1 MYRLLSLI
9 LVLATA
15 THAVAVV
22 AEDAATANAPT
33 TDVLDVPAA
42 RSALAPRAL
51 LNGLARAGGRVIAV
65 GQRGHVLYSDD
76 AGANWQQAEVP
87 VSSDLVAVSF
97 PSPSMG
103 WAVGH
108 DGVILHTNNAGAT
121 WSRQLDGHR
130 AGAMLLAAYPENA
143 SAKDERAAA
152 LHDQSKR
159 FAEQGAEN
167 PFLDVWFANE
177 RDGYV
182 VGAFG
187 LILHT
192 TDAGATWQPALHEV
206 DNPGGLHLYAIRNA
220 GSDLYIV
227 GEQGLALRLDRDAGR
242 FEKLQ
247 LPYQG
252 TLFGVIGDGRSVVVF
267 GLRGTVLRSVDRGAS
282 WQAITT
288 GLQVGMTGGT
298 VGVDGRFVI
307 VSQAG
312 HVLASDDAGATFALQ
327 PVQQPQPAAAV
338 VVANGGALVVA
349 GPRGVRALPAAH

>member
-1 MYRLLSLI
+1 MKRLFSL
-9 LVLATA
+9 LVALATA
-15 THAVAVV
+15 TQAVAVV
-22 AEDAATANAPT
+22 AADTSAL
-33 TDVLDVPAA
+33 DVLDVPAA
-42 RSALAPRAL
+42 RSALAPRTL
-51 LNGLARAGGRVIAV
+51 LNGLARAGDRVVAV

-97 PSPSMG
+97 PSPTMG

-130 AGAMLLAAYPENA
+130 AGALLLEAYPEDA
-143 SAKDERAAA
+143 SAKDAQGAPT
-152 LHDQSKR
+152 LHDQAKH

-167 PFLDVWFANE
+167 PFLDVWFTDEHN
-177 RDGYV
+177 GFV
-182 VGAFG
+182 IGAFG

-192 TDAGATWQPALHEV
+192 TDAGATWQPWLHAV
-206 DNPGGLHLYAIRNA
+206 DNPGGLHLYAIRSA
-220 GSDLYIV
+220 GPELYIV
-227 GEQGLALRLDRDAGR
+227 GEQGLALRLDREAGQFKR
-242 FEKLQ
+242 LQ

-252 TLFGVIGDGRSVVVF
+252 TLFGVIGDDRSVVVF

-282 WQAITT
+282 WQPITT

-298 VGVDGRFVI
+298 VAADGKFVI

-312 HVLASDDAGATFALQ
+312 HVLASEDAGATFALQ
-327 PVQQPQPAAAV
+327 PVQQPLPAAAV
-338 VVANGGALVVA
+338 VAANGGALVIA
-349 GPRGVRALPAAH
+349 GPRGVRALPPAH

>member
-22 AEDAATANAPT
+22 AAESATV
-33 TDVLDVPAA
+33 DVLDVPAA
-42 RSALAPRAL
+42 RSALAPRTL
-51 LNGLARAGGRVIAV
+51 LNGLARAGDRVIAV
-65 GQRGHVLYSDD
+65 GQRGHVLFSDD

-97 PSPSMG
+97 PSPSKG

-108 DGVILHTNNAGAT
+108 DGVILHTNTAGAT

-130 AGAMLLAAYPENA
+130 AGALMLEAYPENA
-143 SAKDERAAA
+143 SAKDPERAAA
-152 LHDQSKR
+152 LHDQAKR

-167 PFLDVWFANE
+167 PFLDVWFADEQN
-177 RDGYV
+177 GFV

-187 LILHT
+187 LILRT
-192 TDAGATWQPALHEV
+192 TDAGVSWQPWLHAV
-206 DNPGGLHLYAIRNA
+206 DNPGGLHLYAIRAA
-220 GSDLYIV
+220 GPDVYIV
-227 GEQGLALRLDRDAGR
+227 GEQGLVLRLDRAADR

-252 TLFGVIGDGRSVVVF
+252 TLFGVIGDDRSVVVF
-267 GLRGTVLRSVDRGAS
+267 GLRGSVLRSVDRGAS
-282 WQAITT
+282 WQAVST
-288 GLQVGMTGGT
+288 GLQVGMTGGS
-298 VGVDGRFVI
+298 VGADGRFVI

-327 PVQQPQPAAAV
+327 PVQQPLPAAAV
-338 VVANGGALVVA
+338 VIAKGGALVVA

>member
-1 MYRLLSLI
+1 
-9 LVLATA
+9 
-15 THAVAVV
+15 
-22 AEDAATANAPT
+22 
-33 TDVLDVPAA
+33 
-42 RSALAPRAL
+42 
-51 LNGLARAGGRVIAV
+51 
-65 GQRGHVLYSDD
+65 
-76 AGANWQQAEVP
+76 
-87 VSSDLVAVSF
+87 
-97 PSPSMG
+97 MG

-130 AGAMLLAAYPENA
+130 AGALLLAAYPEDA
-143 SAKDERAAA
+143 SAKDAERAAA
-152 LHDQSKR
+152 LHDQAKH

-167 PFLDVWFANE
+167 PFLDVWFADE
-177 RDGYV
+177 RDGFAI
-182 VGAFG
+182 GAFG

-192 TDAGATWQPALHEV
+192 TDAGETWQPWLHAD
-206 DNPGGLHLYAIRNA
+206 DNPGGLHLYAIRAA
-220 GSDLYIV
+220 GPDVYIV
-227 GEQGLALRLDRDAGR
+227 GEQGLVLRLDRDTGR

-252 TLFGVIGDGRSVVVF
+252 TLFGVIGDARSVVVF

-298 VGVDGRFVI
+298 VGADGRYLI

-327 PVQQPQPAAAV
+327 TVQQPLPAAAV

-349 GPRGVRALPAAH
+349 GPRGVRAVPAAH

>member
-22 AEDAATANAPT
+22 AADNASV
-33 TDVLDVPAA
+33 DVLDVPAA
-42 RSALAPRAL
+42 RSALAPRTL
-51 LNGLARAGGRVIAV
+51 LNGLARAGDRVIAV

-76 AGANWQQAEVP
+76 AGANWQQADVP

-121 WSRQLDGHR
+121 WSHQLDGHR
-130 AGAMLLAAYPENA
+130 AGALLLAAYPEDA
-143 SAKDERAAA
+143 SAKDAERAAA
-152 LHDQSKR
+152 LHDQAKH

-167 PFLDVWFANE
+167 PFLDVWFADE
-177 RDGYV
+177 HDGFAI
-182 VGAFG
+182 GAFG

-192 TDAGATWQPALHEV
+192 ADAGETWQPWLHAV
-206 DNPGGLHLYAIRNA
+206 DNPGGLHLYAIRAA
-220 GSDLYIV
+220 GPDVYIV
-227 GEQGLALRLDRDAGR
+227 GEQGLVLRLDRDSGR

-252 TLFGVIGDGRSVVVF
+252 TLFGVIGDARSVVVF

-282 WQAITT
+282 WQAIAT

-298 VGVDGRFVI
+298 VGADGRYVI

-349 GPRGVRALPAAH
+349 GPRGVRAVPAAH

>member
-1 MYRLLSLI
+1 MSRLLSLI

-22 AEDAATANAPT
+22 AAEAATV
-33 TDVLDVPAA
+33 DVLDVPAA
-42 RSALAPRAL
+42 RTALAPRTL
-51 LNGLARAGGRVIAV
+51 LNGLARAGDRVIAV

-87 VSSDLVAVSF
+87 VSSDLVAVTF
-97 PSPSMG
+97 PSASVG

-130 AGAMLLAAYPENA
+130 AGALLLEAYPENA
-143 SAKDERAAA
+143 SAQDVERAAA
-152 LHDQSKR
+152 LHDQAKR

-167 PFLDVWFANE
+167 PFLDVWFENE
-177 RDGYV
+177 RDGYA

-192 TDAGATWQPALHEV
+192 TDAGVTWQPFLHAV
-206 DNPGGLHLYAIRNA
+206 DNPGGLHLYAIRAA
-220 GSDLYIV
+220 GADVYIV
-227 GEQGLALRLDRDAGR
+227 GEQGLVLRLDRTTAR
-242 FEKLQ
+242 FERLE
-247 LPYQG
+247 LPYKG
-252 TLFGVIGDGRSVVVF
+252 TLFGVIGDERGVVVF
-267 GLRGTVLRSVDRGAS
+267 GLRGSVLRSVDHGAS

-298 VGVDGRFVI
+298 VGADGRFII

-327 PVQQPQPAAAV
+327 PVQQPLPAAAV
-338 VVANGGALVVA
+338 VVAKGGALVVA

>member
-22 AEDAATANAPT
+22 AADAATANEVT

-42 RSALAPRAL
+42 RSALAPRTL
-51 LNGLARAGGRVIAV
+51 LNGLARAGDRVIAV

-76 AGANWQQAEVP
+76 AGANWQQADVP

-97 PSPSMG
+97 PSPSLG

-108 DGVILHTNNAGAT
+108 DGVILHTNNAGAS

-130 AGAMLLAAYPENA
+130 AGAMLLAAYPEVA
-143 SAKDERAAA
+143 AAKDERAAA
-152 LHDQSKR
+152 LHDQAKR

-177 RDGYV
+177 HDGYV
-182 VGAFG
+182 IGAFG

-192 TDAGATWQPALHEV
+192 TDAGVTWQPALHEV

-227 GEQGLALRLDRDAGR
+227 GEQGLALRLDREAGR

-252 TLFGVIGDGRSVVVF
+252 TLFGVIGDDRSVVAF
-267 GLRGTVLRSVDRGAS
+267 GLRGTVLRSVDRGS
-282 WQAITT
+282 TWQAITT

-298 VGVDGRFVI
+298 VAADGRFVI

-312 HVLASDDAGATFALQ
+312 HVLASSDAGATFALQ

-338 VVANGGALVVA
+338 VVAKGGALVVA

>member
-1 MYRLLSLI
+1 MPIMHRLASLL

-15 THAVAVV
+15 TQAVAVS
-22 AEDAATANAPT
+22 AADAAAL
-33 TDVLDVPAA
+33 DVLDVPAM
-42 RSALAPRAL
+42 RSALAPRSL
-51 LNGLARAGGRVIAV
+51 LNGLARAGDRVIAV

-76 AGANWQQAEVP
+76 AGTNWQQATVP

-97 PSPSMG
+97 PSPSTS

-108 DGVILHTNNAGAT
+108 DGVILHTRDAGAT
-121 WSRQLDGHR
+121 WSRQLDGR
-130 AGAMLLAAYPENA
+130 RTGALLLEAYPEGASGKDPKNA
-143 SAKDERAAA
+143 SA
-152 LHDQSKR
+152 LHEQAQR
-159 FAEQGAEN
+159 FAAQGAEN
-167 PFLDVWFANE
+167 PFLDVWFADD

-192 TDAGATWQPALHEV
+192 TDAGATWQPWLHAV

-220 GSDLYIV
+220 GQDVYIV
-227 GEQGLALRLDRDAGR
+227 GEQGLALRLDRDSGR

-252 TLFGVIGDGRSVVVF
+252 TLFGVIGDARSVVAF
-267 GLRGTVLRSVDRGAS
+267 GLRGTVLRSTDRGAS
-282 WQAITT
+282 WQTIAT

-298 VGVDGRFVI
+298 VGTDGRYVI

-327 PVQQPQPAAAV
+327 PVAQPMPAAAV
-338 VVANGGALVVA
+338 VAANGGALVVA
-349 GPRGVRALPAAH
+349 GPRGVRAVPPAH

>member
-1 MYRLLSLI
+1 MHRLLSLL
-9 LVLATA
+9 LVLVTA
-15 THAVAVV
+15 TQAVAV
-22 AEDAATANAPT
+22 AAADTAAV
-33 TDVLDVPAA
+33 DVLDVPAA
-42 RSALAPRAL
+42 RSPLAPRTL
-51 LNGLARAGGRVIAV
+51 LNGLARAGDRVIAV

-108 DGVILHTNNAGAT
+108 DGVILHTSNAGAT

-130 AGAMLLAAYPENA
+130 AGALLLEAYPEDA
-143 SAKDERAAA
+143 SAKDAQSAPT
-152 LHDQSKR
+152 LHDQAKH

-167 PFLDVWFANE
+167 PFLDVWFADE
-177 RDGYV
+177 HEGYA

-192 TDAGATWQPALHEV
+192 ADAGVTWQPWLHAV

-220 GSDLYIV
+220 GADIYIV
-227 GEQGLALRLDRDAGR
+227 GEQGLVLRLDRKTAQ
-242 FEKLQ
+242 FERLE
-247 LPYQG
+247 LPYKG
-252 TLFGVIGDGRSVVVF
+252 TLFGVIGDDRSVVVF

-298 VGVDGRFVI
+298 VGTDGRFVI

-327 PVQQPQPAAAV
+327 PVQQPLPAAAV

-349 GPRGVRALPAAH
+349 GPRGVRAVPAAH